1 MIKENLIQYVNKES
15 FENIKNGIKK
25 MEIRLNDEKRQA
37 IKLNHIIKIINR
49 DDENEALFVR
59 VVGLSRFPSFK
70 KLYSVFNDRIKDYE
84 KEILKKVYSK
94 EKENKYGVLV
104 IHIQHLSELK

>member
-1 MIKENLIQYVNKES
+1 MIKENLTQHRNQEP
-15 FENIKNGIKK
+15 FENIRNGIKK
-25 MEIRLNDEKRQA
+25 MEIRLNDEKRQK

-49 DDENEALFVR
+49 DDENEILFVK
-59 VVGLSRFPSFK
+59 VIGLSRFPSFE

-94 EKENKYGVLV
+94 EKEDKYGVLV
-104 IHIQHLSELK
+104 IHIELLE